1 MGKWMDKRIPLFQC
15 GYWLLDR
22 WGAQEG
28 DLLGRTWPDRSS
40 GYRLVVVAEIPER
53 HTCVTVT
60 GYIFD
65 LTELGHGKLQARE
78 RFTIQ

>member
-1 MGKWMDKRIPLFQC
+1 MDKRIPLFQC
-15 GYWLLDR
+15 GYRLLDR

-40 GYRLVVVAEIPER
+40 GYRLVLVAEIPER